1 MARLPERGSFWS
13 SPTQTGHA
21 VRCILAHSSTEACEA
36 APALLAIKLP
46 VRLFLFRTSHARW
59 PPNGGDDVLRVSGD
73 AVLVQIQAVLFTFS
87 RDARQTHRIHDPH
100 YDVGGPESGNRN
112 DYAADQLG
120 H

>member
-1 MARLPERGSFWS
+1 MGFVLTR
-13 SPTQTGHA
+13 TGHA
-21 VRCILAHSSTEACEA
+21 VNCPLTHSSTEACEA
-36 APALLAIKLP
+36 APALPAIQSP

-73 AVLVQIQAVLFTFS
+73 AVLVQIQAVLFSFS
-87 RDARQTHRIHDPH
+87 RDARQTHRIHHPH
-100 YDVGGPESGNRN
+100 HDVGRPESGNHN